1 MRPLSDLLRHSLRH
15 FSLGNL
21 DLGHSPPSALRG
33 AYVLRVVRWL
43 LGLVLLH
50 VVYEMLVRRRKGGR
64 LGACWL
70 LLLAFCLEVALESY
84 TGMVLNDL
92 CGNRRVFKGGFVPT
106 RVKTVVDCGCLEL
119 DCLRREYCVEVR
131 DRRVLLDVDG
141 RCGGRVVVQVLVLP
155 LT

>member
-50 VVYEMLVRRRKGGR
+50 VVYEMLVRRKQGDR
-64 LGACWL
+64 LRAGW
-70 LLLAFCLEVALESY
+70 LLLAFS
-84 TGMVLNDL
+84 LNDL
-92 CGNRRVFKGGFVPT
+92 CRNRRVFNGGFVS
-106 RVKTVVDCGCLEL
+106 VVDCG
-119 DCLRREYCVEVR
+119 
-131 DRRVLLDVDG
+131 
-141 RCGGRVVVQVLVLP
+141 
-155 LT
+155 